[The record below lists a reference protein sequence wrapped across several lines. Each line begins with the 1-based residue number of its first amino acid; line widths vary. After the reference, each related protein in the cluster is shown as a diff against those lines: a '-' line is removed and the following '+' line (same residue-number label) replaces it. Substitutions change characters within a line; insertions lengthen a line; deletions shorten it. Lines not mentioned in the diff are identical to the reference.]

1 MRFLVAII
9 FSLLVMPGLAQGRKL
24 PSISFQE
31 HSTAFADANR
41 SYSNTGSY
49 TQSDTLTDEVIL
61 RSLAKIMELNPTLVI
76 LLTGHTALNEDQALG
91 MQRAET
97 VKQALVD
104 RGVDAL
110 RIQTENSAHNHPIL
124 SESVILSLPSK
135 VERDV
140 ANQKNRRVAVSV
152 VKTVVE

>member
-1 MRFLVAII
+1 MRFLVAFV
-9 FSLLVMPGLAQGRKL
+9 FSFLVVPGFAQGRKL
-24 PSISFQE
+24 PPISFQE
-31 HSTAFADANR
+31 HSTGFADANR

-49 TQSDTLTDEVIL
+49 TQADTLSDEVIL
-61 RSLAKIMELNPTLVI
+61 NSLAKIMELNPALVVQ
-76 LLTGHTALNEDQALG
+76 LTGHTALNEDPALG

-104 RGVDAL
+104 RGVDAM
-110 RIQTENSAHNHPIL
+110 RMQSENSAHNDPIL

-140 ANQKNRRVAVSV
+140 ANQKNRRVEVSV